1 MKKRRQKLEKERR
14 EKLKREKKALRESG
28 VVDGAG
34 GGVDGVGGG
43 GDGGGV
49 DGAGATTSADDPSAL
64 TPEDDIMGDNQ
75 DNFDHT
81 SQVNSLSVLEIFIL
95 F

>member
-1 MKKRRQKLEKERR
+1 M
-14 EKLKREKKALRESG
+14 RESG

-34 GGVDGVGGG
+34 GGVDGGGVE
-43 GDGGGV
+43 GGGV